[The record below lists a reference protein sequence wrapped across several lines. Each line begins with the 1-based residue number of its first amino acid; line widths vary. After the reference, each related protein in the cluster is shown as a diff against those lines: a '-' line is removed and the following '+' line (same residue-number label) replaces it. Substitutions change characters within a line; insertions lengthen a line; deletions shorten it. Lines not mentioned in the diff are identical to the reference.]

1 MPLPFVLSYRR
12 VKLPSREPSPNL
24 TEYAASSCHG
34 RASLVPVVSVLVEPE
49 PTLAGALPVPSFTPP
64 TFLQIP
70 ENLISTRVIF
80 QVSGYTNI
88 DDELALFDAAEAPE
102 PGNMLLMGTALALG
116 LLGRKRM
123 RQQATRGIRKA
134 ARGR

>member
-1 MPLPFVLSYRR
+1 M
-12 VKLPSREPSPNL
+12 
-24 TEYAASSCHG
+24 
-34 RASLVPVVSVLVEPE
+34 PVVSVLVEPD
-49 PTLAGALPVPSFTPP
+49 PTLSGALPVPAFTPL

>member
-1 MPLPFVLSYRR
+1 M
-12 VKLPSREPSPNL
+12 
-24 TEYAASSCHG
+24 
-34 RASLVPVVSVLVEPE
+34 PVVSVLVEPE
-49 PTLAGALPVPSFTPP
+49 PTLAGALPVPSFTLY

-70 ENLISTRVIF
+70 ENLISTRVVF
-80 QVSGYTNI
+80 QASGYTNI

-102 PGNMLLMGTALALG
+102 PGSMLLMGTALALG

-123 RQQATRGIRKA
+123 RQQATRGILKA